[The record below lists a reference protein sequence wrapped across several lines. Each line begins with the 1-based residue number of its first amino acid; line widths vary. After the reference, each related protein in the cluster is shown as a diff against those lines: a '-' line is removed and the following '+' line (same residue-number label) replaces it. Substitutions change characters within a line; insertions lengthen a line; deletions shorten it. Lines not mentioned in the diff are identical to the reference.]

1 MKERIQRLDKGDM
14 RSAIKGCPRQITHIL
29 ETFVDW
35 PPSQPVKEP
44 RQVLFLGMGGSAI
57 GGDLVRVWTEQFSP
71 VPMMVVRGYRVPNWV
86 DGRTLVLASSY
97 SGNTEETLAATNEA
111 AEKGGRVAVITS
123 GGQLFELAQAAGWDL
138 LPIPGGLQPRAAIG
152 YSVAAISRV
161 LVAFGMLPPA
171 VLEDLTSGAALMMA
185 EGAMF
190 SDVNHPENKA
200 LEVARLI
207 QGRLPIIYG
216 VTGTTET
223 LALRLRGQLAENG
236 KLFSSHNLL
245 PEQNH
250 NEIVGLAERIKGQG
264 DVLVLWLEDEM
275 DHPRVALRRDL
286 AGRLM
291 GSQAV
296 TQAGRSSEITLA
308 GKGRSLPE
316 RNLTLLHLID
326 WISYY
331 VALLGDHDPSSI
343 EILTEIKQEM
353 SQMSQK

>member
-1 MKERIQRLDKGDM
+1 MKERIRRLDRGDM
-14 RSAIKGCPRQITHIL
+14 GSAIKGCPRQITQIL

-35 PPSQPVKEP
+35 SPSQPVEAP

-57 GGDLVRVWTEQFSP
+57 GGDLVRIWTEQFSP
-71 VPMMVVRGYRVPNWV
+71 VPMVVVRGYRVPKWV
-86 DGRTLVLASSY
+86 DAHTLVLASSY
-97 SGNTEETLAATNEA
+97 SGDTEETLAATHEA
-111 AEKGGRVAVITS
+111 AEKGGRVAVIAS
-123 GGQLFELAQAAGWDL
+123 GGQLIKLAQAAGWDL

-161 LVAFGMLPPA
+161 LVAFGLLPPA
-171 VLEDLTSGAALMMA
+171 VLDDLASGAALMLA
-185 EGAMF
+185 DGAQF
-190 SDVNHPENKA
+190 SEVDQTENKA

-216 VTGTTET
+216 ATGTTET
-223 LALRLRGQLAENG
+223 LALRFRGQLAENS

-275 DHPRVALRRDL
+275 DHPRVALRREL

-291 GSQAV
+291 GTRDV
-296 TQAGRSSEITLA
+296 LPAGKPLEVTLA

-331 VALLGDHDPSSI
+331 AALLGDHDPSSI
-343 EILTEIKQEM
+343 EILTDIKREM
-353 SQMSQK
+353 SQN

>member
-1 MKERIQRLDKGDM
+1 MKERIQRLDKEEMGPT
-14 RSAIKGCPRQITHIL
+14 IKGCPRQITHIL
-29 ETFVDW
+29 EAFADW
-35 PPSQPVKEP
+35 SPSRPVEAP

-57 GGDLVRVWTEQFSP
+57 GGDLVRVWAEQFSP
-71 VPMMVVRGYRVPNWV
+71 VPMVVVRGYRVPNWV
-86 DGRTLVLASSY
+86 DAHTLVLASSY
-97 SGNTEETLAATNEA
+97 SGNTEETLAATHEA
-111 AEKGGRVAVITS
+111 AEKGSRVAVIAS
-123 GGQLFELAQAAGWDL
+123 GGQLVKLAQAAGWDL

-161 LVAFGMLPPA
+161 LVAFGLLPPA
-171 VLEDLTSGAALMMA
+171 LLDDLTSGAALMLA
-185 EGAMF
+185 DGARF
-190 SDVNHPENKA
+190 SDVDHTENRA

-216 VTGTTET
+216 ATGTTET
-223 LALRLRGQLAENG
+223 LALRLRGQLAENS
-236 KLFSSHNLL
+236 KLFASHNLL

-250 NEIVGLAERIKGQG
+250 NEIVGLAERIKDQG

-275 DHPRVALRRDL
+275 DHPRVALRREL

-291 GSQAV
+291 GTRAV
-296 TQAGRSSEITLA
+296 SSTGRPSEVTLA

-331 VALLGDHDPSSI
+331 AALLGGHDPSSI
-343 EILTEIKQEM
+343 EILTDIKREM
-353 SQMSQK
+353 SQK

>member
-1 MKERIQRLDKGDM
+1 MKQRIQRLDKGDM
-14 RSAIKGCPRQITHIL
+14 GSAIKGCPRQITHIL

-35 PPSQPVKEP
+35 SPSQPVEAP

-57 GGDLVRVWTEQFSP
+57 GGDMVRVWTEQFSP
-71 VPMMVVRGYRVPNWV
+71 VPIVVVRGYRVPNWV
-86 DGRTLVLASSY
+86 DARTLVLASSY

-111 AEKGGRVAVITS
+111 AEKGARVAVIAS
-123 GGQLFELAQAAGWDL
+123 GGQLVELAHAAGWDL
-138 LPIPGGLQPRAAIG
+138 MSIPGGLQPRAAIG

-161 LVAFGMLPPA
+161 LVAFGLLPSA
-171 VLEDLTSGAALMMA
+171 VLDDLTSGAASMLA
-185 EGAMF
+185 DGAQL
-190 SDVNHPENKA
+190 SDVDQNENKA

-216 VTGTTET
+216 ATGTTET

-264 DVLVLWLEDEM
+264 DVLVLWLEDEL
-275 DHPRVALRRDL
+275 DHPRVALRRNL

-291 GSQAV
+291 GTRAV
-296 TQAGRSSEITLA
+296 SPTGRPAEVTLT
-308 GKGRSLPE
+308 GRGRSLLE

-343 EILTEIKQEM
+343 DILTEIKREM
-353 SQMSQK
+353 SQK